1 MSRRMPPA
9 LYIQRKNQLIARDG
23 DVCLLC
29 LLEAGGRDPGPIR
42 DATIDHLDNRKSNH
56 SLRNLTRMC
65 RAHNT
70 AERNRIVAGHP
81 RLLTADN
88 VAGLRALAAEIVAA
102 RNQASANPLSR
113 DEAQGTCG
121 REREGEE
128 GVRHVVAR
136 MIRDRPEIDR
146 DDEIAST
153 MQDLMPHVFRLWVFQ
168 QVNAD
173 GFITQSDAIHA
184 GSEHVMDVTGR
195 GSEQTIGRYW
205 KQITSRAGWLEEVR
219 DDRGRLVWRFRAGRD
234 LHELELKLRGRAE
247 ALKDLMRR

>member
-9 LYIQRKNQLIARDG
+9 LYIKRKNQLIARDG

-70 AERNRIVAGHP
+70 AERNRVVAGRP

-113 DEAQGTCG
+113 DEAQGTG
-121 REREGEE
+121 GREGERE
-128 GVRHVVAR
+128 ARPVVAR
-136 MIRDRPEIDR
+136 MIRDRPEMDR
-146 DDEIAST
+146 DDEDAST
-153 MQDLMPHVFRLWVFQ
+153 MQDLMPHVYRLWVFE
-168 QVNAD
+168 QVAAD
-173 GFITQSDAIHA
+173 GSITQSDAIHA

-205 KQITSRAGWLEEVR
+205 KQITSRAGWLEEAR
-219 DDRGRLVWRFRAGRD
+219 DERGRLVWRFRTGRD
-234 LHELELKLRGRAE
+234 LHELELKLRGRTE
-247 ALKDLMRR
+247 ALQALMRR